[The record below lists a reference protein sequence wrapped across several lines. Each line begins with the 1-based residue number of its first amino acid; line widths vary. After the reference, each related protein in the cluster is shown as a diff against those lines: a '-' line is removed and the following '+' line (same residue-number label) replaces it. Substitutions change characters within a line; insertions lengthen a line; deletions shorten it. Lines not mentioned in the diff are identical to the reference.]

1 MHGIVSL
8 LDDDHYRMVED
19 VWRGLERTLGLR
31 GVYVTPFPHFSYH
44 VADHYDV
51 ETLESILHAF
61 AADTAPFEVLT
72 TGLGI
77 FTEGIYPIIYV
88 NVARSPVLSAIN
100 AALWSKVEEA
110 SAGIV
115 EYYHPEQWVPHITLA
130 QGDIRQDKL
139 ASAIEVL
146 SQWDFNWQVTVDNIS
161 LLYDAGE
168 DKQDQLQFRFDLAGT
183 TKSAAT
189 RALRAAHGS
198 TSAHG
203 AAHGAAHD
211 AAQNA

>member
-19 VWRGLERTLGLR
+19 VWRGLEDALGLR

-51 ETLESILHAF
+51 EMLEPILEEF
-61 AADTAPFEVLT
+61 AANTAPFEVLT

-77 FTEGIYPIIYV
+77 FTDGIYPIVYV
-88 NVARSPVLSAIN
+88 NVARSPALSAAN
-100 AALWSKVEEA
+100 AALWSRVEEV
-110 SAGIV
+110 STGIV

-130 QGDIRQDKL
+130 QGDVRQEKL
-139 ASAIEVL
+139 ADAIQVL

-161 LLYDAGE
+161 LLYDEGEGKRDQLHYRFELTGSGE
-168 DKQDQLQFRFDLAGT
+168 D
-183 TKSAAT
+183 AAT
-189 RALRAAHGS
+189 QALRAAHGS
-198 TSAHG
+198 
-203 AAHGAAHD
+203 
-211 AAQNA
+211 

>member
-19 VWRGLERTLGLR
+19 VWRGLEEALDLR

-51 ETLESILHAF
+51 ERLESILQEF

-77 FTEGIYPIIYV
+77 FTGGIYPIVYV
-88 NVARSPVLSAIN
+88 NVARSPALSAIN

-115 EYYHPEQWVPHITLA
+115 EYYHPQQWVPHITLA
-130 QGDIRQDKL
+130 HGDMRQDKL
-139 ASAIEVL
+139 ADAIQIL
-146 SQWDFNWQVTVDNIS
+146 SQWDFNWQITVDNIA
-161 LLYDAGE
+161 LLYDEGE
-168 DKQDQLQFRFDLAGT
+168 GKQDQLQFRFDLTGSEHDAV
-183 TKSAAT
+183 T

-198 TSAHG
+198 
-203 AAHGAAHD
+203 
-211 AAQNA
+211 